1 MCIVDRLE
9 EQKRNS
15 VIVLGILFLCLDFF
29 FSHVAEGVKT
39 YLVGPVGQL
48 LYNSGG
54 ITYLSYHTSF
64 LPL

>member
-9 EQKRNS
+9 EQKGNS

-39 YLVGPVGQL
+39 YLMWA
-48 LYNSGG
+48 
-54 ITYLSYHTSF
+54 LSASSCIIVVV
-64 LPL
+64 